1 MKTQALR
8 RGLQVLT
15 LLLVINAGLGYAL
28 GWMTFGV
35 ERFCPFGGI
44 ETLWAVATRQSFT
57 CATGPFNL
65 SLMLALIALTLIAR
79 KAFCSWVCPVG
90 TISEWLGM
98 AGRKIRRWRG
108 SRGGKHLGFLS
119 PTSRRDAPWRWLR
132 LPILVLILLFTIGT
146 GELIFRPYDPYYVL
160 FSAHGHDV
168 QAWSYILIGALLLAG
183 IVLPMLW
190 CRYLCPL
197 GGVLWPF
204 SRFAWLRLNRSDSAC
219 TNCGKC
225 DAACPHGI
233 PVSTT
238 DSIDSGECT
247 LCMECTNACNSHGAL
262 QLSAPGRNR
271 SPIPAWSVIAFV
283 ILASVAGYLS
293 AGAFSFSSYEQ
304 SYTKEL
310 PPAGRISSAT
320 FYVDGVKCVDTA
332 EQAAR
337 QLTEI
342 DGVLSLV
349 AYASENRLD
358 IQFDSRL
365 MQTAALAEALEAPVW
380 DPVGGEFLFGLFHVR
395 KIQSENDR

>member
-197 GGVLWPF
+197 GAVMDPL
-204 SRFAWLRLNRSDSAC
+204 SRAGLLRLRRVWSVC
-219 TNCGKC
+219 TDCGKC
-225 DAACPHGI
+225 DEACPHAI
-233 PVSTT
+233 PVSEVTELT
-238 DSIDSGECT
+238 ARN
-247 LCMECTNACNSHGAL
+247 CTNCLECVDACPEAGAL
-262 QLSAPGRNR
+262 ELT
-271 SPIPAWSVIAFV
+271 
-283 ILASVAGYLS
+283 ILG
-293 AGAFSFSSYEQ
+293 
-304 SYTKEL
+304 K
-310 PPAGRISSAT
+310 
-320 FYVDGVKCVDTA
+320 
-332 EQAAR
+332 
-337 QLTEI
+337 
-342 DGVLSLV
+342 
-349 AYASENRLD
+349 
-358 IQFDSRL
+358 
-365 MQTAALAEALEAPVW
+365 
-380 DPVGGEFLFGLFHVR
+380 
-395 KIQSENDR
+395 